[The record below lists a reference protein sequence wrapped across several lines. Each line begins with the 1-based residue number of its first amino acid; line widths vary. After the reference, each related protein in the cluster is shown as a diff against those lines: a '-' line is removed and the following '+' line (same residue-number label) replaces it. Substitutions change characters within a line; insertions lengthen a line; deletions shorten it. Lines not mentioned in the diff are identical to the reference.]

1 MKSEV
6 AVAPSPTTT
15 SRENR
20 TFSAP
25 ALPTLKVSRR
35 SEWAFASASVV
46 VLCLASYSITKEY
59 RNTRL
64 YWEARLSTMAD
75 DRVKVVGQFLTTLQ
89 NEASIL
95 GSSPWVQELFSVQ
108 RNSDGDSRLHTES
121 VLRMEEFLRRCVSV
135 YHYPGVY
142 VLDAAGRVL
151 IQATDPREG
160 KALRSEI
167 LATPPPYQLSLKML
181 LVPRSLCL
189 PTVSH

>member
-64 YWEARLSTMAD
+64 YWEARLSTMID

-89 NEASIL
+89 NYGSIL
-95 GSSPWVQELFSVQ
+95 GSFPWVQELFSVH
-108 RNSDGDSRLHTES
+108 RNSNGASRSQTE
-121 VLRMEEFLRRCVSV
+121 LERHIEE
-135 YHYPGVY
+135 
-142 VLDAAGRVL
+142 
-151 IQATDPREG
+151 
-160 KALRSEI
+160 
-167 LATPPPYQLSLKML
+167 
-181 LVPRSLCL
+181 
-189 PTVSH
+189 